1 MRFDPFDSGV
11 NTWQYCCWDSD
22 GGGGNSDDKK
32 DTTPT
37 FNNLTEAAQAGY
49 HGQAV
54 NIKGK
59 GLQKVEFADKDYDKQ
74 MSNVSAS
81 TTPTATGTTSTQPK
95 SHDDFGTSVS
105 KFLGFEEKD
114 DGFYLDQVITQFN
127 TMGPEKA
134 LERAN
139 YLKQSGLMNDV
150 SLVDQTLNSLNQ
162 GGTGVV
168 YSPTSTPISA
178 PVQPEKTFDQAFAEA
193 RANWSTNFYI

>member
-1 MRFDPFDSGV
+1 
-11 NTWQYCCWDSD
+11 
-22 GGGGNSDDKK
+22 
-32 DTTPT
+32 
-37 FNNLTEAAQAGY
+37 
-49 HGQAV
+49 
-54 NIKGK
+54 
-59 GLQKVEFADKDYDKQ
+59 

-95 SHDDFGTSVS
+95 NHDDFGTSVS

-150 SLVDQTLNSLNQ
+150 SLVDQTL
-162 GGTGVV
+162 V
-168 YSPTSTPISA
+168 
-178 PVQPEKTFDQAFAEA
+178 
-193 RANWSTNFYI
+193 